1 MVSVSWPTTVDQSW
15 LKVAASPQESPG
27 IIRLLVSH
35 EIEVHQVIIH
45 YPNLEEYFI
54 DVTQAEIPDSG
65 RSQMLSLLKAEW
77 KKTTSNRML
86 SGFLI
91 WIYPIGVGAFIAMMV
106 LVSLLSESSARAM
119 AATSSGQWT
128 TDMLSI
134 WLFISR
140 RFPGN
145 IFGRM
150 LPLAFMAVTFAGEY
164 QWSTWKNVVPRST
177 RWNLILAKFVTL
189 SSFIMLSL
197 FLTSLILGAGQG
209 LGHAL
214 TGAAYGPKLDI
225 ANLAELRPYV
235 YPARFF
241 GTHFT
246 GNTGRVCSSF
256 SLIDS
261 LNPAADC

>member
-1 MVSVSWPTTVDQSW
+1 
-15 LKVAASPQESPG
+15 
-27 IIRLLVSH
+27 
-35 EIEVHQVIIH
+35 
-45 YPNLEEYFI
+45 
-54 DVTQAEIPDSG
+54 
-65 RSQMLSLLKAEW
+65 MLSLLKAEW

-134 WLFISR
+134 WLFISA
-140 RFPGN
+140 FPGN

-177 RWNLILAKFVTL
+177 RSNLILAKFVTL

-197 FLTSLILGAGQG
+197 FL
-209 LGHAL
+209 
-214 TGAAYGPKLDI
+214 D
-225 ANLAELRPYV
+225 LADPGGR
-235 YPARFF
+235 ARIRTRTDRSRLWAKV
-241 GTHFT
+241 GYCQS
-246 GNTGRVCSSF
+246 G
-256 SLIDS
+256 
-261 LNPAADC
+261 